1 MSVHRMILTFIVIGV
16 CVTGASAGTANTVTI
31 KDVTLQPG
39 ATQEVPI
46 QLLGSTGVSGVRVT
60 LTFSTSIVNVT
71 NVVAGDFTM
80 FTSDYAGV
88 NNGVLKVTTM
98 KSGSGLTGD
107 LILATITL
115 GAVGDGGSCELGLQ
129 ANLTD
134 QSGNAVTSSVDGGT
148 LTVGTGAA
156 TTDNVTNESAFEAGD
171 NPAAA
176 TPAATLTS
184 PLTSSPSPSPSPT
197 AISSATTTTTTTNTA
212 APAASTTRS
221 ATTQTTTTPVT
232 SGNETTPDA
241 PAKNELPGFK
251 GICTVA
257 GLFAV
262 TYVVMRWRP
271 RR

>member
-1 MSVHRMILTFIVIGV
+1 MSVHSMILTFIVIVV

-46 QLLGSTGVSGVRVT
+46 RLLGSTGVSGVRVT

-71 NVVAGDFTM
+71 NVVAGNFTM
-80 FTSDYAGV
+80 FTFDYAGV

-115 GAVGDGGSCELGLQ
+115 GAVGDGGSGELGLQ

-156 TTDNVTNESAFEAGD
+156 I
-171 NPAAA
+171 
-176 TPAATLTS
+176 LTS

-197 AISSATTTTTTTNTA
+197 AISSATTTTTTTTNTA

-232 SGNETTPDA
+232 SSNETTPDA
-241 PAKNELPGFK
+241 PVKNKLSGFK
-251 GICTVA
+251 GIVTVA
-257 GLFAV
+257 GLFAA
-262 TYVVMRWRP
+262 TYVVMR
-271 RR
+271 RRQRR